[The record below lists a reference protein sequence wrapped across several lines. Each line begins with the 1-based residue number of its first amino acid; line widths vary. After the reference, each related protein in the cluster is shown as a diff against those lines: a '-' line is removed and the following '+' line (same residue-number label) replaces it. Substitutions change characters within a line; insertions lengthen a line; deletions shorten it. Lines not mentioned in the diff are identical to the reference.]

1 MRLKFQ
7 KVCSQKVFLILS
19 GPHFLQLDTGRGTV
33 GTAFL
38 TDSEGNIFYKFGLPF
53 RHGTEIRHGYVE
65 DINGDGLRDVVLV
78 EFFGIDNKNNKEWII
93 LQRKDGLFYSDVL
106 KE

>member
-1 MRLKFQ
+1 M
-7 KVCSQKVFLILS
+7 
-19 GPHFLQLDTGRGTV
+19 
-33 GTAFL
+33 
-38 TDSEGNIFYKFGLPF
+38 
-53 RHGTEIRHGYVE
+53 
-65 DINGDGLRDVVLV
+65 VLV